1 MKGNM
6 KYTIVKISEI
16 AKHPTLR
23 LDPKYWIKKKIKKA
37 TSSKQ
42 RATSWLTGAVG
53 FDRMI
58 LICSFGAFPQ
68 DKFVKA
74 P

>member
-23 LDPKYWIKKKIKKA
+23 LDPKYWIKKKLKKA
-37 TSSKQ
+37 GSCKPQAPSIK
-42 RATSWLTGAVG
+42 L
-53 FDRMI
+53 DRT
-58 LICSFGAFPQ
+58 
-68 DKFVKA
+68 
-74 P
+74 